1 VSDVPAFQRR
11 RSEILR
17 ECAAPL
23 AGTCVHCGYQ
33 LPPSARFCPQCA
45 QPTDAASVQA
55 GSPQDYTPEH
65 LAKKILGSRTA
76 LEGGRKQATAQGDVP
91 FQK

>member
-1 VSDVPAFQRR
+1 MKCPTCQHFNDVAA
-11 RSEILR
+11 RSCA

-23 AGTCVHCGYQ
+23 AGTCVHCGHQ

-65 LAKKILGSRTA
+65 LAKKILGSRDSA
-76 LEGGRKQATAQGDVP
+76 
-91 FQK
+91 